1 VAPADE
7 PAAPPPTA
15 PATAPPAAQAAAPA
29 AETPASVPAK
39 PAVAPGTTERV
50 RPGRAARA
58 AAAAAADAEAATEG
72 SYEQLVLA
80 GDKALENGASNRA
93 LRLFDRALKLQPDG
107 AEALAG
113 LGYVNLDRHRAEAA
127 ISYFRRALTVSP
139 YAPAMFGLGEAYRAL
154 GDKARALD
162 AYQRYL
168 STSPTGADAPAARR
182 QLKALGESEGPPPTP
197 ATILREGAAE

>member
-1 VAPADE
+1 VPPAL
-7 PAAPPPTA
+7 APPET
-15 PATAPPAAQAAAPA
+15 PPSAAQAEAPA

-39 PAVAPGTTERV
+39 PAAAPGTTERV
-50 RPGRAARA
+50 SGRARA
-58 AAAAAADAEAATEG
+58 AAAAAADAEGGTGA
-72 SYEQLVLA
+72 SYEQLVVD
-80 GDKALENGASNRA
+80 GDKALENGGSKRA
-93 LRLFDRALKLQPDG
+93 LRLFERALKLQPDG

-127 ISYFRRALTVSP
+127 VSYFRRSLAVSP

-168 STSPTGADAPAARR
+168 STSPSGADAPAARR
-182 QLKALGESEGPPPTP
+182 QLKALGESERPPPTP
-197 ATILREGAAE
+197 STILQEGAAE